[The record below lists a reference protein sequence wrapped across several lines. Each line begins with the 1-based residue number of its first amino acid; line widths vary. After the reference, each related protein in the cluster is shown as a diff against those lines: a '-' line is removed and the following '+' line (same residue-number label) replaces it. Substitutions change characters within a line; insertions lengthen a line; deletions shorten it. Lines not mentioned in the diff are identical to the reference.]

1 MEINI
6 PINEEMIKEK
16 QELIASLKKD
26 ALVQSFLA
34 SKQLDE
40 TIVEQFPFR
49 IQKGVANLR
58 KCEGCTGLDAC
69 TQPLKGQVNAL
80 SYDGILRLEPRLCA
94 FASAYKQE
102 RAHLSRFWINQ
113 MPEHLK
119 TVSIKQIDQSKEG
132 ADYLR
137 ALAEVTMNLIQ
148 PEQGLFLYGAV
159 GTGKTYLAGCIAN
172 YFARKGQSVVFV
184 QTPGWISKMKGMF
197 NDPDNFERE
206 LEMMKKA
213 SVVILDDIGAESV
226 TSWVRDELL
235 FPILNER
242 MENHRLTYFTSNEEL
257 STLEEHY
264 AYTSMGEEKMK
275 AVRMMERIK
284 KLSKPV
290 EIKGKNRRFSEE

>member
-1 MEINI
+1 MEIKI
-6 PINEEMIKEK
+6 PVNEEMMKEK
-16 QELIASLKKD
+16 EALVASLKKD
-26 ALVQSFLA
+26 DTVKSFLV
-34 SKQLDE
+34 SNELDE
-40 TIVEQFPFR
+40 SFVEQFPYR
-49 IQKGVANLR
+49 IQKGLTNMK
-58 KCEGCTGLDAC
+58 KCAGCSGLHEC
-69 TQPLKGQVNAL
+69 RQPQKGQVNAL
-80 SYDGILRLEPRLCA
+80 SYDGMLVLQPKLCA
-94 FASAYKQE
+94 YASAHQNE
-102 RAHLSRFWINQ
+102 RAHLKKFWINQ

-119 TVSIKQIDQSKEG
+119 TVSIKQINQSNES

-137 ALAEVTMNLIQ
+137 ALAEVTMNLIH
-148 PEQGLFLYGAV
+148 PEEGLFLYGAV
-159 GTGKTYLAGCIAN
+159 GTGKTYLACCIAN

-197 NDPDNFERE
+197 NDPDGFERE

-226 TSWVRDELL
+226 TPWVRDELL

-242 MENHRLTYFTSNEEL
+242 MENGRLTYFTSNEEF

-264 AYTSMGEEKMK
+264 AYSSMGEEKMK

-290 EIKGKNRRFSEE
+290 EIKGKNRRFNK